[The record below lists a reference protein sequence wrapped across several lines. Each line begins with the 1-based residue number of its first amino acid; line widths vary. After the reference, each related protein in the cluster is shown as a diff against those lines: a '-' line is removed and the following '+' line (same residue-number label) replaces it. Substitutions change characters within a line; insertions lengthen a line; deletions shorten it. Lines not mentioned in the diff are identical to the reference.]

1 MSRASLHIQDLSLWV
16 NLGIREIEKTERQEI
31 RLSIDMEFSKTP
43 EACTTD
49 KLDDT
54 VCYHELCRKIT
65 KLVEEKS
72 YAMIEKMAQDILDV
86 IKVETSKSSQDLKIK
101 VRLHKVRPP
110 IARLEGGV
118 SFTLSS

>member
-1 MSRASLHIQDLSLWV
+1 MSSASLHIHDLSLWV
-16 NLGIREIEKTERQEI
+16 NLGIRDIEKTERQEI
-31 RLSIDMEFSKTP
+31 RLSVDLEFSKIP
-43 EACTTD
+43 DACRTD

-65 KLVEEKS
+65 ALVEEKP
-72 YAMIEKMAQDILDV
+72 YAMLEKMAQDILNL
-86 IKVETSKSSQDLKIK
+86 IKSETSNDVKVK

-118 SFTLSS
+118 SFTLNH